1 MRTDDQ
7 DRPSMLLT
15 LEGGAVDDFSTF
27 YRVEFVAVARTVHL
41 IVGDRQRAEDITQD
55 AFLALLRHWDKVH
68 RYERPGAW
76 VRRVAIRLATKQ
88 VRRERLR
95 VGLERD
101 TDARP
106 ATGPAPVDV
115 DLMRAIR
122 TLPGQQR
129 AAVVLHYFEDRPI
142 ADIVDILDF
151 SESAAKVW
159 LHRARRRLAE
169 LLAEEVTED
178 AS

>member
-1 MRTDDQ
+1 MRTEDP
-7 DRPSMLLT
+7 DRTSMLLT

-55 AFLALLRHWDKVH
+55 AFLALLRHWEKVH

-95 VGLERD
+95 GRLERD
-101 TDARP
+101 TYPPPYA
-106 ATGPAPVDV
+106 GPEPVDV
-115 DLMRAIR
+115 DLMRAIGS
-122 TLPGQQR
+122 LPGPQR

-142 ADIVDILDF
+142 SDIVDLLDC

-159 LHRARRRLAE
+159 LHRGRRRLAE
-169 LLAEEVTED
+169 LLAEEVTD
-178 AS
+178 DVS